1 MAGES
6 NIREW
11 LRKVRR
17 DTWLQARVMN
27 SMGNDWQKF
36 EGLMVK
42 FTKVE
47 LSGSEK
53 EELQGLLAK
62 LKAKNLDDPNIQGLE
77 I

>member
-1 MAGES
+1 MANES

-17 DTWLQARVMN
+17 DRWLQAKVMN
-27 SMGNDWQKF
+27 SLGNDWQRF

-62 LKAKNLDDPNIQGLE
+62 LKAKNMDDPNIQGLK